1 MKTKSFFS
9 LIVFV
14 FLSCIKVAAY
24 TERNFLQHVAAQES
38 LAECL
43 VLNQKWVQ
51 YPSYKDR
58 EGWSRF
64 LGEYKDEIIKNG
76 ESLLGYTWKVV
87 KATDYLEFERSGNR
101 EIMERP
107 FDDNNQA
114 IVRLMLAELAEGR
127 GRFIDQLINGVFHT
141 CEMTSWAL
149 SAHLVTQPTH
159 RALPTPIYP
168 LIDLTAGD
176 LGSLLS
182 WVYYFMHE
190 EFDKIDPEI
199 SRRLYREL
207 DERIMKP
214 YLNNDSFWWLAA
226 NYKGQMVNNW
236 NPWCNSNCL
245 MTFMLLENDVDRL
258 SKAVSRSMQSV
269 DKFLNYVHSDG
280 ACEEG
285 PSYWGHASGKCLDYL
300 VLLNRITGG
309 KISIFDNPQIKAM
322 GEYIARSYVGN
333 GWVVNFADA
342 SAKGGGDPY
351 LIYRYGKAVKSDI
364 LKQFASMQNKGSKI
378 SFRGRDL
385 FRILEAFLVE
395 DELCAYQE
403 AYTGVSYTWYPETE
417 FCYVRNKKA
426 FFAAKGGYND
436 ESHNHND
443 AGSFSLWVN
452 NMPVIIDAG
461 VGTYTRQT
469 FSSERYTIWTMQS
482 NYHNLPM
489 INGVPQKYGRQYKA
503 TEVKATKNSFSANIA
518 TAYPDEAGVKKWI
531 RSYTMKSDA
540 LMISDRF
547 ELNEIK
553 KENVI
558 NFLSWGDIIIKDGV
572 IEISVNG
579 VKGTLKYDTKM
590 FKVKKE
596 CVKLTDKNCRLY
608 GERRSIGCLLLLKK
622 KSKRV
627 VILLQSLFKLN
638 LMRENI
644 YGYFKIVIKLLCSS
658 NCLWVGKLY
667 EKSRI
672 N

>member
-1 MKTKSFFS
+1 MKTKIFFS

-596 CVKLTDKNCRLY
+596 CVKLTDKKLSSVWGAEVYRLSFIAK
-608 GERRSIGCLLLLKK
+608 EKEQKGCYTFTI
-622 KSKRV
+622 S
-627 VILLQSLFKLN
+627 F
-638 LMRENI
+638 
-644 YGYFKIVIKLLCSS
+644 
-658 NCLWVGKLY
+658 
-667 EKSRI
+667 
-672 N
+672 

>member
-51 YPSYKDR
+51 YPSYKVR

-385 FRILEAFLVE
+385 FRILVAFLVE

-590 FKVKKE
+590 FKVKKK
-596 CVKLTDKNCRLY
+596 CVKLTDKKLSSVWGAEVYRLSFIAK
-608 GERRSIGCLLLLKK
+608 EKEQKGCYTFTI
-622 KSKRV
+622 S
-627 VILLQSLFKLN
+627 F
-638 LMRENI
+638 
-644 YGYFKIVIKLLCSS
+644 
-658 NCLWVGKLY
+658 
-667 EKSRI
+667 
-672 N
+672 

>member
-64 LGEYKDEIIKNG
+64 LGEYRDEIIKNG

-596 CVKLTDKNCRLY
+596 CVKLTDKKLSSVWGAEVYRLSFIVK
-608 GERRSIGCLLLLKK
+608 EKEQKGCYTFTI
-622 KSKRV
+622 S
-627 VILLQSLFKLN
+627 F
-638 LMRENI
+638 
-644 YGYFKIVIKLLCSS
+644 
-658 NCLWVGKLY
+658 
-667 EKSRI
+667 
-672 N
+672 

>member
-461 VGTYTRQT
+461 VGTYTGQT

-596 CVKLTDKNCRLY
+596 CVKLTDKKLSSVWGAEVYRLSFIAK
-608 GERRSIGCLLLLKK
+608 EKEQKGCYTFTI
-622 KSKRV
+622 S
-627 VILLQSLFKLN
+627 F
-638 LMRENI
+638 
-644 YGYFKIVIKLLCSS
+644 
-658 NCLWVGKLY
+658 
-667 EKSRI
+667 
-672 N
+672 

>member
-579 VKGTLKYDTKM
+579 VKGTLKYD
-590 FKVKKE
+590 E
-596 CVKLTDKNCRLY
+596 
-608 GERRSIGCLLLLKK
+608 
-622 KSKRV
+622 
-627 VILLQSLFKLN
+627 VI
-638 LMRENI
+638 
-644 YGYFKIVIKLLCSS
+644 
-658 NCLWVGKLY
+658 
-667 EKSRI
+667 
-672 N
+672 

>member
-43 VLNQKWVQ
+43 ILNQKWVQ

-64 LGEYKDEIIKNG
+64 LGEYRDEIIKNG

-590 FKVKKE
+590 FKVKKK
-596 CVKLTDKNCRLY
+596 CVKLTDKKLSSVWGAELYRLSFIAK
-608 GERRSIGCLLLLKK
+608 EKEQK
-622 KSKRV
+622 
-627 VILLQSLFKLN
+627 
-638 LMRENI
+638 
-644 YGYFKIVIKLLCSS
+644 GYYTFTISF
-658 NCLWVGKLY
+658 
-667 EKSRI
+667 
-672 N
+672 

>member
-51 YPSYKDR
+51 YPSYKVR

-489 INGVPQKYGRQYKA
+489 INGVPQKYGRRYKA

-590 FKVKKE
+590 FKV
-596 CVKLTDKNCRLY
+596 NAAR
-608 GERRSIGCLLLLKK
+608 
-622 KSKRV
+622 KSKVDDNTARM
-627 VILLQSLFKLN
+627 QS
-638 LMRENI
+638 
-644 YGYFKIVIKLLCSS
+644 IKQLG
-658 NCLWVGKLY
+658 V
-667 EKSRI
+667 
-672 N
+672 

>member
-1 MKTKSFFS
+1 MLINNTNIIKTKSFFS

-114 IVRLMLAELAEGR
+114 IVRLMLAELAEGK

-596 CVKLTDKNCRLY
+596 CVKLTDKKLSSVWGAEVYRLSFIAK
-608 GERRSIGCLLLLKK
+608 EKEQKGCYTFTI
-622 KSKRV
+622 S
-627 VILLQSLFKLN
+627 F
-638 LMRENI
+638 
-644 YGYFKIVIKLLCSS
+644 
-658 NCLWVGKLY
+658 
-667 EKSRI
+667 
-672 N
+672 

>member
-64 LGEYKDEIIKNG
+64 LGEYRDEIIKNG

-590 FKVKKE
+590 FKVKKK
-596 CVKLTDKNCRLY
+596 CVKLTDKKLSSVWGAEVYRLSFIAK
-608 GERRSIGCLLLLKK
+608 EKEQKGCYTFT
-622 KSKRV
+622 
-627 VILLQSLFKLN
+627 ILNSAT
-638 LMRENI
+638 
-644 YGYFKIVIKLLCSS
+644 
-658 NCLWVGKLY
+658 
-667 EKSRI
+667 
-672 N
+672 

>member
-1 MKTKSFFS
+1 MKTKSLFS
-9 LIVFV
+9 LIVLV
-14 FLSCIKVAAY
+14 FLSCFKVAAY
-24 TERNFLQHVAAQES
+24 TERNFLQHAASQES

-43 VLNQKWVQ
+43 VLNQEWVQ

-114 IVRLMLAELAEGR
+114 IVKLMLAELAEGK

-159 RALPTPIYP
+159 RALPTPTYP

-176 LGSLLS
+176 LGALLS

-214 YLNNDSFWWLAA
+214 YLNNDSFWWLAT

-245 MTFMLLENDVDRL
+245 MTFMLLEKDADRL
-258 SKAVSRSMQSV
+258 SRAVFRSMQSV

-309 KISIFDNPQIKAM
+309 KVSIFDNPQIKAM

-351 LIYRYGKAVKSDI
+351 LIYRYGKAVRSDI
-364 LKQFASMQNKGSKI
+364 MKQFASMQHKGSKL
-378 SFRGRDL
+378 SFKGRDL

-403 AYTGVSYTWYPETE
+403 VYTGVPYTWYPETE

-452 NMPVIIDAG
+452 NTPVIIDAG

-489 INGVPQKYGRQYKA
+489 INGAPQKYGRQYKA

-518 TAYPDEAGVKKWI
+518 TAYPDEAGIKKWI
-531 RSYTMKSDA
+531 RSYTMKSGA
-540 LMISDRF
+540 LVISDRF

-579 VKGTLKYDTKM
+579 VEGTLKYDSKR
-590 FKVKKE
+590 FEVKKE
-596 CVKLTDKNCRLY
+596 CVKLTDKKLSSVWGPEVYRLSFIAK
-608 GERRSIGCLLLLKK
+608 EKEQKGCYTFT
-622 KSKRV
+622 
-627 VILLQSLFKLN
+627 IHF
-638 LMRENI
+638 
-644 YGYFKIVIKLLCSS
+644 
-658 NCLWVGKLY
+658 
-667 EKSRI
+667 
-672 N
+672 

>member
-114 IVRLMLAELAEGR
+114 IVRLMLAELAEGK

-531 RSYTMKSDA
+531 RSYTMKSGA
-540 LMISDRF
+540 LVISDRF

-579 VKGTLKYDTKM
+579 VEGTLKYDSKR
-590 FKVKKE
+590 FEVKKE
-596 CVKLTDKNCRLY
+596 CVKLTDKKLSSVWGPEVYRLSFIAK
-608 GERRSIGCLLLLKK
+608 EKEQKGCYTFT
-622 KSKRV
+622 
-627 VILLQSLFKLN
+627 IHF
-638 LMRENI
+638 
-644 YGYFKIVIKLLCSS
+644 
-658 NCLWVGKLY
+658 
-667 EKSRI
+667 
-672 N
+672 

>member
-51 YPSYKDR
+51 YPSYKVR

-489 INGVPQKYGRQYKA
+489 INGVPQKYGRRYKA

-553 KENVI
+553 MCNVYR
-558 NFLSWGDIIIKDGV
+558 IIIPLRRGFYCKA
-572 IEISVNG
+572 
-579 VKGTLKYDTKM
+579 
-590 FKVKKE
+590 KVE
-596 CVKLTDKNCRLY
+596 DK
-608 GERRSIGCLLLLKK
+608 
-622 KSKRV
+622 
-627 VILLQSLFKLN
+627 
-638 LMRENI
+638 
-644 YGYFKIVIKLLCSS
+644 
-658 NCLWVGKLY
+658 
-667 EKSRI
+667 
-672 N
+672 

>member
-114 IVRLMLAELAEGR
+114 IVRLMLAELAEGK

-385 FRILEAFLVE
+385 FRILETFLVE

-489 INGVPQKYGRQYKA
+489 INGIPQKYGRQYKA

-596 CVKLTDKNCRLY
+596 CVN
-608 GERRSIGCLLLLKK
+608 SSLK
-622 KSKRV
+622 
-627 VILLQSLFKLN
+627 ISLA
-638 LMRENI
+638 
-644 YGYFKIVIKLLCSS
+644 
-658 NCLWVGKLY
+658 
-667 EKSRI
+667 
-672 N
+672 

>member
-461 VGTYTRQT
+461 VGTYTRQK

-596 CVKLTDKNCRLY
+596 CVKLTDKKLSSVWGAEVYRLSFIAK
-608 GERRSIGCLLLLKK
+608 EKEQKGCYTFTI
-622 KSKRV
+622 S
-627 VILLQSLFKLN
+627 F
-638 LMRENI
+638 
-644 YGYFKIVIKLLCSS
+644 
-658 NCLWVGKLY
+658 
-667 EKSRI
+667 
-672 N
+672 